1 MYITG
6 IDDCGRTSYIP
17 HSNHILCGCLLPRL
31 SAEDCTA
38 VLRILS
44 PCANFDVDDEG
55 VLPRFC
61 SRVQQGKWRSGL
73 ATLLLVLYT
82 GYAIQEPSMV
92 AGLGWLTWIS
102 VSDTFM
108 LKVNMLP
115 DKRSLQPL
123 RYVLKRF
130 FRTSSTR
137 LTPLALRL
145 YLGLRTVPYTVTA
158 VLLGSVYGYGPYIT
172 DRILRFEM
180 LYTVRD
186 GRNTAVY
193 GNTDV

>member
-31 SAEDCTA
+31 SAEDCMA

-61 SRVQQGKWRSGL
+61 SRVQQGKWRSGDGRSS
-73 ATLLLVLYT
+73 YPSS

-92 AGLGWLTWIS
+92 AGLRWLTWIS
-102 VSDTFM
+102 VSDTSI

-115 DKRSLQPL
+115 DRRSLL
-123 RYVLKRF
+123 HAA
-130 FRTSSTR
+130 SSLWFGSDSFER
-137 LTPLALRL
+137 
-145 YLGLRTVPYTVTA
+145 VPH
-158 VLLGSVYGYGPYIT
+158 
-172 DRILRFEM
+172 D
-180 LYTVRD
+180 
-186 GRNTAVY
+186 
-193 GNTDV
+193 